1 MTTPKLKNEKLL
13 AEKEEIKVAS
23 IETEPFAIMERAD
36 EEQILAEL
44 MGNFLD
50 EFVYEFEQQGKK
62 VTGLSLAG
70 VRETVRYM
78 NKNGMARISISD
90 REPKV
95 REEDD
100 WIEVWV
106 YAKDELNGS
115 GAWGIKRQVKKYVS
129 GKTNEFAMEQA
140 LSKAQRNA
148 QRALIPENYVKEMIN
163 KFKNQGKSKDLTGG
177 TGDKSKKKVTEK
189 QLKRFYAI
197 VKGAG
202 FNIDKVDK
210 WVKETYKVEHKK
222 DLTMAQ
228 IDEIFEGLEEKI
240 KGKEEDEQIIDE
252 FEKSEGK
259 LKV

>member
-1 MTTPKLKNEKLL
+1 MVKPKLKNDSNDNVQEAKIVSN
-13 AEKEEIKVAS
+13 EI
-23 IETEPFAIMERAD
+23 EPFAIMERAD

-50 EFVYEFEQQGKK
+50 EFVYEFEQQGHK

-129 GKTNEFAMEQA
+129 GRINEFAMEQA

-148 QRALIPENYVKEMIN
+148 QRALIPENYVKEMIT
-163 KFKNQGKSKDLTGG
+163 KFKGQGKSKDLTGK
-177 TGDKSKKKVTEK
+177 DKSQKLVTDKQIKRLYAMEREAGLDPQKTDDYIKQKYQVDSKKE
-189 QLKRFYAI
+189 
-197 VKGAG
+197 
-202 FNIDKVDK
+202 
-210 WVKETYKVEHKK
+210 
-222 DLTMAQ
+222 LTMVQ
-228 IDEIFEGLEEKI
+228 IDEIFKGLDKKI
-240 KGKEEDEQIIDE
+240 EAKKIADE
-252 FEKSEGK
+252 FEESEQGK